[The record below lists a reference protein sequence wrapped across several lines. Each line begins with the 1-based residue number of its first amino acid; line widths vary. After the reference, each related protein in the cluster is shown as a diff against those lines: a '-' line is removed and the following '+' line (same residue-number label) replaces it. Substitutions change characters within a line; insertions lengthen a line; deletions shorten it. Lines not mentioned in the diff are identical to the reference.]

1 MTRIDD
7 GIQPDRD
14 DAPFGT
20 TSVSAARRVVW
31 GVIALLSLG
40 ATVLLVMRVTRNPVP
55 PDSMVGHDHG
65 AAASGNAA
73 GRPVTLGP
81 RDANRIGITY
91 AVVTR
96 EPMVRT
102 VRIVGQVTYDETRT
116 FSVALRVDGY
126 VRRLHANFAG
136 KLVRTGDPL
145 LELYSPMIVTT
156 EQELLVAK
164 RLVAGLAE
172 ADPEARARAEA
183 LVEAGRQR
191 LAALDV
197 PPAEIRRLEAS
208 GESSPTITIEA
219 PAGGS
224 IVEKSVVAG
233 QRIMAGDQLYRI
245 VDLSE
250 VWLEGEIFEQDL
262 PAVHIGQ
269 EVIADFPAL
278 PGIERRGRVSYISP
292 SLDSETRT
300 ARARVVLSN
309 RNLELKPGMFGTIR
323 FGAQTGT
330 AVLSVPRSA
339 VLATGERNL
348 VFVRRA
354 DGQFAPREV
363 VLGSATDD
371 RVEILRGLELGETV
385 VASGTFLLDAESN
398 LGTLLGGMG
407 NMPGMDMT
415 TPAAIPS
422 APRTPDKE

>member
-1 MTRIDD
+1 
-7 GIQPDRD
+7 
-14 DAPFGT
+14 
-20 TSVSAARRVVW
+20 
-31 GVIALLSLG
+31 
-40 ATVLLVMRVTRNPVP
+40 
-55 PDSMVGHDHG
+55 
-65 AAASGNAA
+65 
-73 GRPVTLGP
+73 
-81 RDANRIGITY
+81 
-91 AVVTR
+91 
-96 EPMVRT
+96 
-102 VRIVGQVTYDETRT
+102 
-116 FSVALRVDGY
+116 
-126 VRRLHANFAG
+126 
-136 KLVRTGDPL
+136 
-145 LELYSPMIVTT
+145 MIVTT

-224 IVEKSVVAG
+224 IVEKRVVAG